1 MVCFNVMAGAAR
13 IREHVDRGSGTVQY
27 ILDGEI
33 FVENLS
39 YDKSVGFRVNV
50 EGNWKDIYTSYSRS
64 LLTLGDNSVEAWKT
78 KEFGELLKQIPIT
91 TPIPPKPV
99 FQLAVFYH
107 DLDSGQWYWDNNNGQ
122 DYFVQTT

>member
-50 EGNWKDIYTSYSRS
+50 DGNWKDIYTSYFRS
-64 LLTLGDNSVEAWKT
+64 LLTLGGNSVEAWKT
-78 KEFGELLKQIPIT
+78 KGTRRVVETNPYYHPDSAETRLSARSVLSRPRFGTVVL
-91 TPIPPKPV
+91 
-99 FQLAVFYH
+99 
-107 DLDSGQWYWDNNNGQ
+107 GQ
-122 DYFVQTT
+122 